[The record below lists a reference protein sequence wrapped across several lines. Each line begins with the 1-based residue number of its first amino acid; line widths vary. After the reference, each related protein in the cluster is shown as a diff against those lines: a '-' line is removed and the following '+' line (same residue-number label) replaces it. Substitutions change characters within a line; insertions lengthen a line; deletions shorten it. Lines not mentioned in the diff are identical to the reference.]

1 MPDVQL
7 AIRNATVED
16 TDAWN
21 LTQLATAWGRRL
33 PMLAVLKQYKDGK
46 ELVDSTSVPGST
58 SPNAAP
64 VYRTMRE
71 IGTLNL
77 ARRISESVTDR
88 QRPNGFRKISDD

>member
-46 ELVDSTSVPGST
+46 ELVDSTSVP
-58 SPNAAP
+58 AARA
-64 VYRTMRE
+64 RTRLPC
-71 IGTLNL
+71 TAPC
-77 ARRISESVTDR
+77 AR
-88 QRPNGFRKISDD
+88 